1 MRFNMY
7 FFKISIHI
15 MLLKFGYPAI
25 TYIYI
30 YKISLSRY
38 PRNITTFYDKLT
50 ELEVNDIFFRDFF
63 FPPTIQLGSQK
74 LVPE

>member
-1 MRFNMY
+1 
-7 FFKISIHI
+7 
-15 MLLKFGYPAI
+15 MLLKLGYPTI

-38 PRNITTFYDKLT
+38 PRNITTYYDKLT

-63 FPPTIQLGSQK
+63 FFPTIQLDSQK
-74 LVPE
+74 IIPEKIFPKN